1 MYRIIHTYTHLGD
14 MSPYLKIYYLYLKN
28 CFKCVD
34 PNKLKLNK
42 HSRLKNAAKE
52 QSKNSQSSVK
62 TGFCRKFKETIFL
75 LNHTHK
81 HTHTQTLSPS

>member
-52 QSKNSQSSVK
+52 QA
-62 TGFCRKFKETIFL
+62 
-75 LNHTHK
+75 
-81 HTHTQTLSPS
+81 